1 MAETYESWKTWASGM
16 VQSAVAPIQ
25 FAAPSLATT
34 QGSTSMFGT
43 APEGA
48 GYTSTGGRRTKK
60 KGRKH

>member
-16 VQSAVAPIQ
+16 VESAVSPIRL
-25 FAAPSLATT
+25 AAPSLTTT